1 MTEQEEIASLRE
13 LLGLAG
19 VCAQHARVIVGG
31 ADFTTG
37 AQIRP
42 CGIYDIASAA
52 ERLRDAL
59 DEYDR
64 AVIESSMDR
73 SVK

>member
-13 LLGLAG
+13 LLRIAG
-19 VCAQHARVIVGG
+19 IVAQHARAIAGG

-64 AVIESSMDR
+64 AAVEASRCS
-73 SVK
+73 

>member
-1 MTEQEEIASLRE
+1 MTEKEEIASLRE

-19 VCAQHARVIVGG
+19 IVAQHARVIVGG

-64 AVIESSMDR
+64 AVIEAGTEP